1 VSERVFLGL
10 GANIGN
16 REANLRMALRLIGR
30 ECVIVSVSSLY
41 ESPALVASGAPA
53 GPDFLNAVCE
63 VAAEAGVEELLVYIK
78 QIEWAIGRRPAAQWS
93 PRPIDIDLLLY
104 GDRTIDMEAIRVP
117 HLRICERAFVLERP
131 ADVHERGH
139 LLVLDVET
147 GRLLA
152 DERMSAPAQ
161 RFTLPLVVG
170 DVVVVNSCDSD
181 EGPGRLEG
189 WRVQSSIPE

>member
-117 HLRICERAFVLERP
+117 HLRICERAFVLVPLSEIAPEVVHPLNGRTFSEL
-131 ADVHERGH
+131 ASAIDVTG
-139 LLVLDVET
+139 LV
-147 GRLLA
+147 R
-152 DERMSAPAQ
+152 SAGAEWA
-161 RFTLPLVVG
+161 
-170 DVVVVNSCDSD
+170 SAA
-181 EGPGRLEG
+181 
-189 WRVQSSIPE
+189 